1 MNMVI
6 LKGYKFR
13 LNFLHGR
20 KSTLFWLK
28 HLLRLSSRRSEPC
41 STLSMRR
48 SIRATRNGSLY
59 SKREVI
65 ELRHQFSYKQHWRG
79 GILVL
84 VTSQYTS
91 QQCSKRK
98 HIDADTNAAK
108 NILRAGLS
116 RLACPERGAAHIGH
130 GETVLSDRSLQQEI
144 RSRLVA

>member
-1 MNMVI
+1 
-6 LKGYKFR
+6 
-13 LNFLHGR
+13 
-20 KSTLFWLK
+20 
-28 HLLRLSSRRSEPC
+28 
-41 STLSMRR
+41 MRH

-91 QQCSKRK
+91 QQCSKRR
-98 HIDADTNAAK
+98 HIDADTNGAK

-116 RLACPERGAAHIGH
+116 RLACPERGAANIGH
-130 GETVLSDRSLQQEI
+130 GETVLSERSLQQEI
-144 RSRLVA
+144 RSRLVE